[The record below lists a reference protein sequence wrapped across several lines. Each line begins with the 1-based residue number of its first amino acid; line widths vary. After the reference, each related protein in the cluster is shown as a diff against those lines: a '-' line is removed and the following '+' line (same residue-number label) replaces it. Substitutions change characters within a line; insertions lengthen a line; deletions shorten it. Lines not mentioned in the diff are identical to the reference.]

1 MNSTRRK
8 QLQKQ
13 LEKMSVELAKKGK
26 RKLEPN
32 RHSEEET
39 GPDEDEQPLNE
50 MEQAITSSRNRMDA
64 IVLERVEAA
73 LKRLKDE
80 PDDFGN
86 CQDCGDAIPDGRL
99 KAMPYAELCVD
110 CQAKRDVPK
119 AGPTRRTL
127 TEFAD

>member
-13 LEKMSVELAKKGK
+13 LEKLKADLSKKGK

-50 MEQAITSSRNRMDA
+50 MEQAITSNRNRMDA
-64 IVLERVEAA
+64 IVLGRVEAA
-73 LKRLKDE
+73 LTRLKDE
-80 PDDFGN
+80 PEDFGN

-110 CQAKRDVPK
+110 CQAKRDVPR
-119 AGPTRRTL
+119 AGATRRNL
-127 TEFAD
+127 TEFVD

>member
-1 MNSTRRK
+1 MNAPRRK

-13 LEKMSVELAKKGK
+13 LEKMSVELTKKGK

-32 RHSEEET
+32 RQSEEET

-50 MEQAITSSRNRMDA
+50 MEQAITSNRNKQDA
-64 IVLERVEAA
+64 LVLVRVEAA
-73 LKRLKDE
+73 LKRLEEE

-86 CQDCGDAIPDGRL
+86 CQDCGDGIPEGRL

-110 CQAKRDVPK
+110 CQAKQDVPR
-119 AGPTRRTL
+119 ASATRRNL
-127 TEFAD
+127 TEFVD

>member
-1 MNSTRRK
+1 MNAAKRK

-13 LEKMSVELAKKGK
+13 LEKLRTDLAKKGK

-32 RHSEEET
+32 KRSEEES

-50 MEQAITSSRNRMDA
+50 MEQAITSNRNRMDA

-73 LKRLKDE
+73 LTRLKEDPE
-80 PDDFGN
+80 DFGN
-86 CQDCGDAIPDGRL
+86 CQDCGDEIPDGRL

-119 AGPTRRTL
+119 A
-127 TEFAD
+127 

>member
-1 MNSTRRK
+1 MNATRRK
-8 QLQKQ
+8 QLLKQ
-13 LEKMSVELAKKGK
+13 LEKMRADLTKKGK

-32 RHSEEET
+32 RTSEEET
-39 GPDEDEQPLNE
+39 GANEDEQPLNE
-50 MEQAITSSRNRMDA
+50 MEQAITSNRNRQDA
-64 IVLERVEAA
+64 IVLKRVEAA
-73 LKRLKDE
+73 LARLAEE

-86 CQDCGDAIPDGRL
+86 CQDCGDEIPDGRL

-119 AGPTRRTL
+119 TTPTRRNL

>member
-1 MNSTRRK
+1 MNTARRK
-8 QLQKQ
+8 TLQKQ
-13 LEKMSVELAKKGK
+13 LEKMAADLAKKGK

-50 MEQAITSSRNRMDA
+50 MEQAITSNRNKMDA
-64 IVLERVEAA
+64 MVLARVEAA
-73 LKRLKDE
+73 LKRLKDDA
-80 PDDFGN
+80 DDFGN
-86 CQDCGDAIPDGRL
+86 CQDCGDEIPEGRL

-119 AGPTRRTL
+119 ASATRRNL
-127 TEFAD
+127 TEFVD